1 MSPPD
6 AGWNRI
12 RTQLG
17 RVTAALET
25 SESLPPACYTD
36 PAVLAR
42 EYEHIFR
49 TSWVGVGRADRWQAP
64 GDYAALSVGGVPV
77 IVIRG
82 KNGELGAFANS
93 CRHRGTQLLVGEGSC
108 RRIQCPF
115 HSWTYAL
122 DGRLIGAP
130 RMDRA
135 QGFEM
140 ADYGLVAFRAAVVD
154 GFAFVCLDETVP
166 GLEDWLGDFSHRHAP
181 WQLGAMV
188 ATRRREFD
196 VGCNW
201 KMLLEVFNEYYH
213 LPYVHPASFGGIYEE
228 PDAPFA
234 IRGNYTAQFGTTQGT
249 GGLTKDTQ
257 DQALPT
263 IAGLEGRN
271 RRGTLYSWMFPNMT
285 FAAGSEAI
293 WVYEAHPI
301 APDRTRTALTV
312 CFPAETVARA
322 DFEERAQHYYGRF
335 DTALAEDIAI
345 LERQQAGLTSPYARP
360 GRFADLEPSVA
371 TFAHWYAGKMLAP

>member
-6 AGWNRI
+6 DHWNHI
-12 RTQLG
+12 GAQLA
-17 RVTAALET
+17 RVTPSPET
-25 SESLPPACYTD
+25 SETLPPACYTD
-36 PAVLAR
+36 AAVLAR
-42 EYEHIFR
+42 EHERIFR
-49 TSWVGVGRADRWQAP
+49 TAWVGVGRADRWQAT
-64 GDYAALSVGGVPV
+64 GDYVALTVGGAPI
-77 IVIRG
+77 IVLRDRKG
-82 KNGELGAFANS
+82 GLRAFANS

-135 QGFEM
+135 KGFEM

-154 GFAFVCLDETVP
+154 GFAFVCLDPATPALDE
-166 GLEDWLGDFSHRHAP
+166 WLGDFSRRHAA
-181 WQLGAMV
+181 WRLDRLV

-196 VGCNW
+196 IACNW
-201 KMLLEVFNEYYH
+201 KMVLEVFNEYYH
-213 LPYVHPASFGGIYEE
+213 LPYVHSDSFGDIYQE
-228 PDAPFA
+228 PDAPDA
-234 IRGNYTAQFGTTQGT
+234 VAENYATQFGTTQGT
-249 GGLTKDTQ
+249 GGLTRDAQ
-257 DQALPT
+257 DHALPP

-271 RRGTLYSWMFPNMT
+271 RQGTRYSWMFPTMT

-293 WVYEAHPI
+293 WVYEAHPV
-301 APDRTRTALTV
+301 APDRTRAALTV

-322 DFEERAQHYYGRF
+322 DFEDRARHYYDRF
-335 DTALAEDIAI
+335 DTALAEDIAM
-345 LERQQAGLTSPYARP
+345 LERQQAGLTSPYAMP

-371 TFAHWYAGKMLAP
+371 SFAHWYAGKMLAS

>member
-6 AGWNRI
+6 DDWNRI
-12 RTQLG
+12 RAQLA
-17 RVTAALET
+17 RVTPSLET
-25 SESLPPACYTD
+25 SETLPPACYTD

-42 EYEHIFR
+42 ENEHIFR

-64 GDYAALSVGGVPV
+64 GDYVALSVGGVPI
-77 IVIRG
+77 IVVRG
-82 KNGELGAFANS
+82 KKGDLGAFANS

-108 RRIQCPF
+108 RRIQGPF

-140 ADYGLVAFRAAVVD
+140 ADYGLVAFRAAVAD
-154 GFAFVCLDETVP
+154 GFAFVCLDATAP
-166 GLEDWLGDFSHRHAP
+166 DLDDWLGDFSRRHAP
-181 WQLGAMV
+181 WELDGMV

-196 VGCNW
+196 VACNW
-201 KMLLEVFNEYYH
+201 KMVLEVFNEYYH
-213 LPYVHPASFGGIYEE
+213 LPYVHPVSFGDIYEE
-228 PDAPFA
+228 PDAPGA
-234 IRGNYTAQFGTTQGT
+234 VSGNYTTQFGTTQGT
-249 GGLTKDTQ
+249 GGLTRDAQ

-271 RRGTLYSWMFPNMT
+271 RQGTHYSWMFPNMT
-285 FAAGSEAI
+285 FAAGTEAI
-293 WVYEAHPI
+293 WVYEAHPV
-301 APDRTRTALTV
+301 APDRTRAVLTV

-322 DFEERAQHYYGRF
+322 DFDERARHYYDRF

>member
-6 AGWNRI
+6 DDWNRI
-12 RTQLG
+12 RSQLA
-17 RVTAALET
+17 RVTPSLET
-25 SESLPPACYTD
+25 SETLPPACYTD

-42 EYEHIFR
+42 ENEHIFR
-49 TSWVGVGRADRWQAP
+49 TSWVGVGRADRWRAP
-64 GDYAALSVGGVPV
+64 GDYVALSVGGVPI
-77 IVIRG
+77 IVVRG
-82 KNGELGAFANS
+82 KKGDLGAFANS

-140 ADYGLVAFRAAVVD
+140 ADYGLVTFRAAVAD
-154 GFAFVCLDETVP
+154 GFAFVCLDATAP
-166 GLEDWLGDFSHRHAP
+166 GLDDWLGDFSRRHAP
-181 WQLGAMV
+181 WELDGMV

-196 VGCNW
+196 VACNW
-201 KMLLEVFNEYYH
+201 KMVLEVFNEYYH
-213 LPYVHPASFGGIYEE
+213 LPYVHPVSFGGIYEE
-228 PDAPFA
+228 PDAPDA
-234 IRGNYTAQFGTTQGT
+234 VSGNYTTQFGTTQGT
-249 GGLTKDTQ
+249 GGLTRDAQ

-271 RRGTLYSWMFPNMT
+271 RQGTQYSWMFPNMT
-285 FAAGSEAI
+285 FAAGTEAI
-293 WVYEAHPI
+293 WVYEAHPV
-301 APDRTRTALTV
+301 APDRTRAALTV

-322 DFEERAQHYYGRF
+322 DFDERARHYYDRF